1 MSPFVLLVE
10 NKNRKKT
17 KKTCTSCKKLV
28 TGDYKCVMCNQNI
41 HLSCSA
47 TPTVDG
53 VGDIFCQTCNLEKA
67 KITCNP
73 CCNEGCSRSESA
85 TFECFFCKGNLHKQC
100 FEDETLCSKS
110 CAPKYRAQMIEPCAS
125 CQQMV
130 NGDYKCLICD
140 QNIHLSCSAAP
151 TVDGVGDIICRN
163 CNYINEPVHSDNEEK
178 DEAEEYVP
186 PSDKSASSTS
196 DGSATSSTVH
206 GREETI
212 EEDVAPLDISK
223 FLFFH

>member
-1 MSPFVLLVE
+1 MTEAADKSM
-10 NKNRKKT
+10 
-17 KKTCTSCKKLV
+17 V
-28 TGDYKCVMCNQNI
+28 T
-41 HLSCSA
+41 
-47 TPTVDG
+47 
-53 VGDIFCQTCNLEKA
+53 
-67 KITCNP
+67 
-73 CCNEGCSRSESA
+73 CCNEGCARGDCP
-85 TFECFFCKGNLHKQC
+85 TFECFFCKGNLHQQC
-100 FEDETLCSKS
+100 FGDEMLCSKS

-151 TVDGVGDIICRN
+151 TVDGVGDIICQN